1 MTYEELTEKVERL
14 LNGRSSLDVDVSPDF
29 QCDQTGGYPVSLCV
43 LWDQGKAWLEPNEML
58 AEDGTDLTYARQG
71 CADFGIRD
79 CPDVSAYNRLLESLG
94 QDAVDMAWL
103 PEEPEEGMVLS

>member
-1 MTYEELTEKVERL
+1 MTYEDLTEKVEAL
-14 LNGRSSLDVDVSPDF
+14 LDGRSTLDVDVSPDF
-29 QCDQTGGYPVSLCV
+29 QSDQTGGYPASLCV
-43 LWDQGKAWLEPNEML
+43 LWGKGKAWLEPNEMF
-58 AEDGTDLTYARQG
+58 AESETDLPYARQG

-103 PEEPEEGMVLS
+103 PEEPGEGMVLS

>member
-1 MTYEELTEKVERL
+1 MTYEDLTGKVEAL
-14 LNGRSSLDVDVSPDF
+14 LNSRSTLDVDVSPDF

-43 LWDQGKAWLEPNEML
+43 LWDKGKAWLEPNEML
-58 AEDGTDLTYARQG
+58 ADDETDLSYARQG

-79 CPDVSAYNRLLESLG
+79 CSDVNAYNRLLESLG

-103 PEEPEEGMVLS
+103 PDEPEEGMVLS

>member
-1 MTYEELTEKVERL
+1 MTYEDLTEKVEAL
-14 LNGRSSLDVDVSPDF
+14 LDGKSTLDVDVSPDF

-43 LWDQGKAWLEPNEML
+43 LWDKGKAWLEPNEML
-58 AEDGTDLTYARQG
+58 AEDDTDLSCARQG

-79 CPDVSAYNRLLESLG
+79 CPDVSAYNRLLEGLG

-103 PEEPEEGMVLS
+103 PEEPEGGMALS

>member
-1 MTYEELTEKVERL
+1 MTYTELTEKVEVL
-14 LNGRSSLDVDVSPDF
+14 LADKSSLDVDVSPDF

-43 LWDQGKAWLEPNEML
+43 LWDVGKAWLEPNEML
-58 AEDGTDLTYARQG
+58 AESETDLTYARQG

-103 PEEPEEGMVLS
+103 PEEPEEGMILS

>member
-1 MTYEELTEKVERL
+1 MTYEDLTEKVEAL
-14 LNGRSSLDVDVSPDF
+14 LNGRSTLDVDVSPDF

-43 LWDQGKAWLEPNEML
+43 LWDKGQAWLEPNEMF
-58 AEDGTDLTYARQG
+58 ADNDTDLSFARQG

-79 CPDVSAYNRLLESLG
+79 CPDTESYNRLLRELG

-103 PEEPEEGMVLS
+103 PEDTAEGITML